1 MAKVKGGTDGSISGM
16 IGQVVFFKLNGKSYA
31 RKAPVDRAKNSWSD
45 GQVLYRKKV
54 SKLAAF
60 WKQSTPVI
68 VRQIWHLAAEQMTGY
83 NLFLKTNLPAF
94 SPNGEDIDPEW
105 FHLSAGKLPLP
116 HKLKASKVEGDPDHV
131 EVTWQDDSGIGLALP
146 TDELTMVIAREGK
159 FTTPVATGAVRNQG
173 NAVIQLPTGTG
184 PVQGIYLSF
193 ASVERELYS
202 PDQYF
207 GL

>member
-31 RKAPVDRAKNSWSD
+31 RMAPADRAKNSWSNN
-45 GQVLYRKKV
+45 QVLYRKKV

-60 WKQSTPVI
+60 WKKSTPVT
-68 VRQIWHLAAEQMTGY
+68 VRQIWNLAAEQMTGY

-94 SPNGEDIDPEW
+94 SPDGEEIDLEW

-116 HKLKASKVEGDPDHV
+116 HKLKVSLVAGDPGHI
-131 EVTWQDDSGIGLALP
+131 EVTWQDDSGIGLASSADVLM
-146 TDELTMVIAREGK
+146 LVIAREGK
-159 FTTPVATGAVRNQG
+159 FTSPVATSAVRNQG
-173 NAVIQLPTGTG
+173 KAIIRFPTGSG
-184 PVQGIYLSF
+184 AVQGFYLSF